1 MNIIVGRSGTGKTKL
16 CMNQIKDEILKA
28 YNKPLI
34 YIVPEQFTFEAEKEL
49 IEISGKEGIMDVQV
63 YSFKRLAYK
72 VFNELGYQTNIIGNA
87 GKNILIYFIMLKLE
101 KDLKVLK
108 GVSKNTGLVDTVSN
122 QISEFKRYNITS
134 DILKNLK
141 VSNEYLSLKLKDLSL
156 IYSAYEEY
164 IKDKYIDMNDELSV
178 LKELLDKNTFLNDSK
193 IWIDEFDG
201 FTPQEFEIIN
211 KLNDIADITISIISD
226 ETSEL
231 FKLNN
236 LTLNKILKLSD
247 KNNKTYLKECHRFNS
262 KELLHLEKNIFKFP
276 YEIYKEE
283 VSNITISLE
292 NNSYCEVENIAC
304 MINNYVRKENMR
316 YENIAILS
324 KDLSE
329 YEKLFKIIFRQYNIP
344 FFIDRKRELYSQ
356 PLMSLVLSLFDI
368 CMKNYSYESIFTYL
382 KTGLANIEDINDID
396 MLENYVLR
404 WGITGKTWFQKW
416 ELDDVN
422 LEKINILREQTINP
436 IIDFKDSF
444 DSKKTV
450 REIIESLYN
459 FLISIGAYENIQNK
473 ISKLKET
480 NELVAIEIANQYT
493 QVWNILIKIF
503 DEMVDTIGNEIVSF
517 EKFRN
522 IFKLAISN
530 YDMGLIPSTKDQ
542 VIIGDI
548 ERTRNNN
555 VKVLFV
561 IGMNDGKFPM
571 MHSDEGFINDAEREM
586 LLEKGIEIAKN
597 TKVLLEE
604 ENFNLYKA
612 FCVPS
617 DKLNLSCPISTLEGK
632 ALRKSFVLNNLKK
645 IFPTIIEN
653 EAYLEAENNN
663 VSTPDAT
670 FGNLLKEIKKYA
682 DGDEIVEK
690 WKNVYIWYN
699 DHQQDKISNVI
710 QAMEY
715 CNATNS
721 ISKNSATKLY
731 GKDLNST
738 VSRLEKFAM
747 CPYSYYLE
755 YGLKAKERQIYK
767 LETPDVGTFL
777 HEIIEKF
784 SKHMLEENINWRE
797 VSKEYCDS
805 IIDSLVDETLK
816 NFKHNLLNSTAKLK
830 QLGIRLKR
838 LVKRMIWIIVSQI
851 KCGEFEVVGSEVE
864 FGRKSDNP
872 AIEIELSDGNKMFLN
887 GKIDRVDMADTEEG
901 KYIRIID
908 YKSSAKQIK
917 LSDVYYG
924 LQLQLIT
931 YMDAITTEE
940 FMPGGVLYLK
950 LDDPIIK
957 SNKDLSKEEIEEQIV
972 NALRMKGLILSNA
985 RLVKAM
991 DSNMTNESSVLNL
1004 SVKKDGSYSK
1014 MPTVTSEEFEKLRN
1028 HIKKTLKELGEE
1040 ILSGNIKNEP
1050 VKKKEITA
1058 CDYCKYKIICQFD
1071 KDLGN
1076 KFKYINELKDAEII
1090 EKINTGSR

>member
-28 YNKPLI
+28 CNKPLI

-49 IEISGKEGIMDVQV
+49 IEISGKDGIMDVQV

-72 VFNELGYQTNIIGNA
+72 VFNELGYQANIIGNA

-101 KDLKVLK
+101 KDLKILK
-108 GVSKNTGLVDTVSN
+108 GVSKNTGLVDTVSS
-122 QISEFKRYNITS
+122 QISEFKRYNLTP

-141 VSNEYLSLKLKDLSL
+141 VSNEYLSLKLNDLWL

-164 IKDKYIDMNDELSV
+164 INDKYIDMNDELTV
-178 LKELLDKNTFLNDSK
+178 LKELLERNTFLNNSK

-201 FTPQEFEIIN
+201 FTPQEFEIIK
-211 KLNDIADITISIISD
+211 KLNDISELTVSIIAD
-226 ETSEL
+226 ESSEL

-236 LTLNKILKLSD
+236 KTLNKILKISE
-247 KNNKTYLKECHRFNS
+247 KNDITYLKDFYRFNS
-262 KELLHLEKNIFKFP
+262 NELLHLEKNIFRFP
-276 YEIYKEE
+276 YDAYKDE
-283 VSNITISLE
+283 VKNITISLE
-292 NNSYCEVENIAC
+292 NNSYFEIENIAR
-304 MINNYVRKENMR
+304 MINNYVRKEKMR

-329 YEKLFKIIFRQYNIP
+329 YEKLFKIIFKQYNIP

-382 KTGLANIEDINDID
+382 KTGLANIDDINDID
-396 MLENYVLR
+396 MLENYVLK
-404 WGITGKTWFQKW
+404 WGITGKTWLQNW
-416 ELDDVN
+416 ELADVN
-422 LEKINILREQTINP
+422 LEKINLLREQTINP
-436 IIDFKDSF
+436 IEEFKDSF
-444 DSKKTV
+444 GTKKTV
-450 REIIESLYN
+450 KEIIVSLYN
-459 FLISIGAYENIQNK
+459 FLVSIGTYENIQNK

-503 DEMVDTIGNEIVSF
+503 DEMVDTIGDEFVSF

-571 MHSDEGFINDAEREM
+571 IHSDEGFINDAERDI
-586 LLEKGIEIAKN
+586 LLENGIEIAKN

-612 FCVPS
+612 FCVPN
-617 DKLNLSCPISTLEGK
+617 DKLHLSCPISTLEGK

-645 IFPTIIEN
+645 IFPTIIEK
-653 EAYLEAENNN
+653 ETFLEVEINI

-670 FGNLLKEIKKYA
+670 FGNLLKEIKQYT
-682 DGDEIVEK
+682 DGDEPTET
-690 WKNVYIWYN
+690 WKNVYAWYKN
-699 DHQQDKISNVI
+699 NQEEKINSVV
-710 QAMEY
+710 QAIEY
-715 CNATNS
+715 NNTTSS
-721 ISKNSATKLY
+721 ISKNSAIKLY
-731 GKDLNST
+731 GKDLNSS
-738 VSRLEKFAM
+738 VSRLERFVM

-784 SKHMLEENINWRE
+784 SKHMLEESISWRE
-797 VSKEYCDS
+797 VTKEYCDE
-805 IIDSLVDETLK
+805 IINSLVDETLK
-816 NFKHNLLNSTAKLK
+816 NFKHNLLNSTGKLK

-838 LVKRMIWIIVSQI
+838 LVKRMIWIIVTQI
-851 KCGEFEVVGSEVE
+851 KSGEFEVVGSEVE
-864 FGRKSDNP
+864 FGRKNANP

-887 GKIDRVDMADTEEG
+887 GKIDRVDMADTEDG

-931 YMDAITTEE
+931 YMDAIATEE
-940 FMPGGVLYLK
+940 LMPGGVLYLK
-950 LDDPIIK
+950 LDDPIVK
-957 SNKDLSKEEIEEQIV
+957 SNKDLSKEEIEEQII
-972 NALRMKGLILSNA
+972 NALRMKGLVLSNA
-985 RLVKAM
+985 RLIKAM
-991 DSNMTNESSVLNL
+991 DSNMTNESSVINL

-1014 MPTVTSEEFEKLRN
+1014 MPTVTSEEFDKLRN
-1028 HIKKTLKELGEE
+1028 HIRKTLKELGEE

-1050 VKKKEITA
+1050 VKKKDISA
-1058 CDYCKYKIICQFD
+1058 CDYCKYKVICQFD

-1076 KFKYINELKDAEII
+1076 KFKYINELKDAETLD
-1090 EKINTGSR
+1090 KMDARK

>member
-1 MNIIVGRSGTGKTKL
+1 
-16 CMNQIKDEILKA
+16 MNQIKDEILKA
-28 YNKPLI
+28 CNKPLI

-72 VFNELGYQTNIIGNA
+72 VFNELGYQANIIGNA

-122 QISEFKRYNITS
+122 QISEFKRYNITP
-134 DILKNLK
+134 DILKNIK
-141 VSNEYLSLKLKDLSL
+141 VSNEYLSLKINDLSL

-164 IKDKYIDMNDELSV
+164 INNKYIDMNDELTV
-178 LKELLDKNTFLNDSK
+178 LKELLGKNTFLNGSK

-201 FTPQEFEIIN
+201 FTPQELQIIK
-211 KLNDIADITISIISD
+211 KLNDISELTISIISD
-226 ETSEL
+226 ESSEL

-236 LTLNKILKLSD
+236 STLNKILKISD
-247 KNNKTYLKECHRFNS
+247 KNNEIYLKDCYRFNS

-276 YEIYKEE
+276 YEIYKDE

-292 NNSYCEVENIAC
+292 NNSYCEIENIAC
-304 MINNYVRKENMR
+304 MINNYVREKNMR

-382 KTGLANIEDINDID
+382 KTGLANIEDVNDID
-396 MLENYVLR
+396 MLENYVLK
-404 WGITGKTWFQKW
+404 WGITGKTWLQLW
-416 ELDDVN
+416 ELDDIN
-422 LEKINILREQTINP
+422 LEKINMLREQIIKP
-436 IIDFKDSF
+436 IIEFKDSF
-444 DSKKTV
+444 GTKKTV
-450 REIIESLYN
+450 KDIIESLYN
-459 FLISIGAYENIQNK
+459 FLISIGAYKNIQNK
-473 ISKLKET
+473 ILKLKET

-493 QVWNILIKIF
+493 QVWNILIRIF
-503 DEMVDTIGNEIVSF
+503 DEMVDTIENEVVSF

-571 MHSDEGFINDAEREM
+571 IHSDEGFINDAERDI
-586 LLEKGIEIAKN
+586 LLDNGIEIAKN

-617 DKLNLSCPISTLEGK
+617 DKLHLSCPISTLEGK
-632 ALRKSFVLNNLKK
+632 ALRKSFILNNLKK
-645 IFPTIIEN
+645 LFPTIIEK
-653 EAYLEAENNN
+653 EAYLETEKGNI
-663 VSTPDAT
+663 STPDAT
-670 FGNLLKEIKKYA
+670 FPSLLKEIKKYA
-682 DGDEIVEK
+682 DGDKIVEN
-690 WKNVYIWYN
+690 WKNVYTWYKDN
-699 DHQQDKISNVI
+699 QKEKISSAI
-710 QAMEY
+710 KAIEY
-715 CNATNS
+715 CNTTNS

-731 GKDLNST
+731 GKDLNSS
-738 VSRLEKFAM
+738 VSRLERFAM

-784 SKHMLEENINWRE
+784 SKHMLEESLSWRE
-797 VSKEYCDS
+797 VTKEYCDG

-816 NFKHNLLNSTAKLK
+816 NFKHNLLNSTGKLK

-838 LVKRMIWIIVSQI
+838 LVKRMIWIIVTQI
-851 KCGEFEVVGSEVE
+851 KNGEFEVVGSEVE

-872 AIEIELSDGNKMFLN
+872 AIEIELFDGNKMFLN
-887 GKIDRVDMADTEEG
+887 GKIDRIDMADTEDG

-931 YMDAITTEE
+931 YMDAIATEKL
-940 FMPGGVLYLK
+940 MPGGVLYLK

-972 NALRMKGLILSNA
+972 NALRMKGLVLSNA
-985 RLVKAM
+985 KLIKAM

-1014 MPTVTSEEFEKLRN
+1014 MPTVTSEEFDKLRN

-1050 VKKKEITA
+1050 VKKKDISA
-1058 CDYCKYKIICQFD
+1058 CDYCKYKVICQFD

-1076 KFKYINELKDAEII
+1076 KFKYINELKDSEIM
-1090 EKINTGSR
+1090 EKINAESR